1 MNKQNRYWRA
11 VHLIALTVA
20 FELVPS
26 WSWAEDRK
34 LWQQPERVLADLHLP
49 VGVQIGD
56 IGCGGGYFTLRF
68 APITGP
74 SGKVFAVDVSA
85 ESLKSVRERIQR
97 DRLENVEVVQSAAT
111 DTKLPAASL
120 DVAFFCDVLHEMPA
134 ADRLPLIC
142 DVVRALKP
150 GGLLFLIDWRK
161 RHEIPFDPYEKLIP
175 REDLVQLGT
184 DAGLALD
191 AECHYLK
198 YQVFLRFRKPGSPTG
213 RLRLPGNGTG
223 RGFYRQRG

>member
-1 MNKQNRYWRA
+1 MKPGFTNQFHKSAMMNKQNRYWRA

-20 FELVPS
+20 FGLVPS

-68 APITGP
+68 APIAGP

-97 DRLENVEVVQSAAT
+97 NRP
-111 DTKLPAASL
+111 K
-120 DVAFFCDVLHEMPA
+120 F
-134 ADRLPLIC
+134 LPLPTAA
-142 DVVRALKP
+142 RSA
-150 GGLLFLIDWRK
+150 R
-161 RHEIPFDPYEKLIP
+161 
-175 REDLVQLGT
+175 LGPC
-184 DAGLALD
+184 L
-191 AECHYLK
+191 
-198 YQVFLRFRKPGSPTG
+198 
-213 RLRLPGNGTG
+213 
-223 RGFYRQRG
+223 